1 MSNKSAGVFKK
12 SFIGGFNKSDV
23 LEYFDKMSYQNE
35 QDKQELNSH
44 IETLEQENSRLA
56 GELRDCSAKL
66 AEEQERAGASAS
78 YANGLRAELSRQQFL
93 TEENNNELQLQRSL
107 CGQMQIKLAECEE
120 KAAQLERDKK
130 ECELKLGVLSAGR
143 ESSDAKISELE
154 KRLEELNAGIAELEK
169 SRSSAEKDAAD
180 ARLNAGQLAAEI
192 TRLKDELSLAQSA
205 RDKAETRAD
214 DLQESLRQ
222 SLSRIDSLT
231 DALNRAEAE
240 REDAERRYAE
250 AVRSAEA
257 AAQKLTPDNAEQ
269 ADSTLSDAR
278 ERIDY
283 VNNELASFKDEIQEL
298 RRLTAESFNTAE
310 RKLARLESTLESNTR
325 TMESARGVAE
335 GTSSVPQSGPAA
347 AAAKMKKLPESIKN
361 VGGAAKGVYQVACQ
375 SQSSLFESVMESLER
390 LVGKWSK

>member
-1 MSNKSAGVFKK
+1 MSSKSAGVFKK

-56 GELRDCSAKL
+56 GELRECSERL

-130 ECELKLGVLSAGR
+130 DCELKLGVLSAGR
-143 ESSDAKISELE
+143 ESSDAKIAELG

-192 TRLKDELSLAQSA
+192 TRLKDELSFAQSA
-205 RDKAETRAD
+205 RDKAETRANE
-214 DLQESLRQ
+214 LQESLRQ
-222 SLSRIDSLT
+222 SRTIT
-231 DALNRAEAE
+231 
-240 REDAERRYAE
+240 
-250 AVRSAEA
+250 
-257 AAQKLTPDNAEQ
+257 
-269 ADSTLSDAR
+269 STR
-278 ERIDY
+278 
-283 VNNELASFKDEIQEL
+283 
-298 RRLTAESFNTAE
+298 
-310 RKLARLESTLESNTR
+310 
-325 TMESARGVAE
+325 
-335 GTSSVPQSGPAA
+335 
-347 AAAKMKKLPESIKN
+347 
-361 VGGAAKGVYQVACQ
+361 
-375 SQSSLFESVMESLER
+375 
-390 LVGKWSK
+390 